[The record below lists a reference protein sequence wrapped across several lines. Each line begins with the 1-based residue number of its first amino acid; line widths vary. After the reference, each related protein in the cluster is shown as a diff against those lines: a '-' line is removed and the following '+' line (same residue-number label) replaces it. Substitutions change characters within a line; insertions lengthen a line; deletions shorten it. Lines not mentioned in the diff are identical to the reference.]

1 MVRKLRREKE
11 TDSKM
16 RREAGGGRKMKCQLL
31 QEIKKVSRGDT
42 SENTKK
48 I

>member
-16 RREAGGGRKMKCQLL
+16 RREAGGGEKNEMS
-31 QEIKKVSRGDT
+31 ITTGNKKS
-42 SENTKK
+42 
-48 I
+48 